1 MLRRAGH
8 ATSHR
13 LRAAARIIPSLP
25 CEQEE
30 KIAMTNVNRLKSAEA
45 VNEEQRK
52 IARDMDDVKQEEET
66 IADTPKQRQIADMI
80 DRAERTQEVTTR
92 HDTHRISKR

>member
-1 MLRRAGH
+1 MLRRAGQG
-8 ATSHR
+8 ASHR
-13 LRAAARIIPSLP
+13 FRVARIIPTPL

-30 KIAMTNVNRLKSAEA
+30 TIAMTDVNRLKSADA

-66 IADTPKQRQIADMI
+66 IAETPKQRQIADMI
-80 DRAERTQEVTTR
+80 DRAERTQEMTAR
-92 HDTHRISKR
+92 PDAHRVSKP

>member
-1 MLRRAGH
+1 
-8 ATSHR
+8 
-13 LRAAARIIPSLP
+13 
-25 CEQEE
+25 
-30 KIAMTNVNRLKSAEA
+30 
-45 VNEEQRK
+45 
-52 IARDMDDVKQEEET
+52 MDDVKQEEET

>member
-1 MLRRAGH
+1 MLRRIACERRRG
-8 ATSHR
+8 SFHR
-13 LRAAARIIPSLP
+13 YRVSRRK
-25 CEQEE
+25 

>member
-1 MLRRAGH
+1 MLRRAGQG
-8 ATSHR
+8 ASHR
-13 LRAAARIIPSLP
+13 FRAACIIPTPL

-30 KIAMTNVNRLKSAEA
+30 TIVMTDVNRLKSADA

-66 IADTPKQRQIADMI
+66 IAETPKQRQIADMI
-80 DRAERTQEVTTR
+80 DRAERTQEMTAR
-92 HDTHRISKR
+92 PDAHRVSKP

>member
-1 MLRRAGH
+1 MLRRAGQG
-8 ATSHR
+8 ASHR
-13 LRAAARIIPSLP
+13 FRVARIIPTPL

-30 KIAMTNVNRLKSAEA
+30 TIAMTDVNRLKSADA

-66 IADTPKQRQIADMI
+66 IAETPKQRQIAEMI
-80 DRAERTQEVTTR
+80 DRTERARDAATR
-92 HDTHRISKR
+92 HDAHSPSPR